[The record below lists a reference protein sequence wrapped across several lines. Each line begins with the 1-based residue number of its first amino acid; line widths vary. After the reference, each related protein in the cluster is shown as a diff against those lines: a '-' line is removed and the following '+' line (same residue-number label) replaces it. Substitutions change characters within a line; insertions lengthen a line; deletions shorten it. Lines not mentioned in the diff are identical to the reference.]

1 MAQAHKVLDAI
12 EQNTAFVSVVKSTML
27 VVFRLITTVVHCQK
41 ALCVPV
47 KKRMRSC
54 LVPSEGQ
61 NGNICH
67 LTSNLNAVLCYHCV
81 STSNCFVICAR
92 ADPQGL
98 EAFSPLRGDIS
109 ARGFDIVVVRE
120 LTGGTYFG
128 QPKGREGEG
137 AHEKSVR
144 YRGLPPF

>member
-1 MAQAHKVLDAI
+1 MSK
-12 EQNTAFVSVVKSTML
+12 NTAFVSVVKSTML
-27 VVFRLITTVVHCQK
+27 VVLRLITMVAHCQK

-81 STSNCFVICAR
+81 STSNCFVICAPR
-92 ADPQGL
+92 RSTKVWKPFRPYVL
-98 EAFSPLRGDIS
+98 IS
-109 ARGFDIVVVRE
+109 LLAVSILWWYV
-120 LTGGTYFG
+120 
-128 QPKGREGEG
+128 
-137 AHEKSVR
+137 S
-144 YRGLPPF
+144 